1 MKRVVSNIQ
10 NLGFTI
16 VNAPSEDKK
25 VKQGGIIL
33 DQTLV
38 NGQSQGVSVRLIN
51 GTKKT
56 AAVKLDKQVLQ
67 DLLTAVN
74 EVLATGRLNSVVKA
88 YGVEPYFHNQHN
100 FLYTINLRSIK

>member
-1 MKRVVSNIQ
+1 MKRIVSNIQ

-16 VNAPSEDKK
+16 TNAPSEDKK

-38 NGQSQGVSVRLIN
+38 NGKSQGVSVRLIN

-56 AAVKLDKQVLQ
+56 AAVKLDKQALS

-74 EVLATGRLNSVVKA
+74 EVLETEA
-88 YGVEPYFHNQHN
+88 
-100 FLYTINLRSIK
+100 

>member
-1 MKRVVSNIQ
+1 MKRIVSNIQ

-16 VNAPSEDKK
+16 TNAPSEDKK
-25 VKQGGIIL
+25 VKQCGIIL

-38 NGQSQGVSVRLIN
+38 NGKSQGVSVRLIN

-56 AAVKLDKQVLQ
+56 AAVKLDKQALS

-74 EVLATGRLNSVVKA
+74 EVLETEA
-88 YGVEPYFHNQHN
+88 
-100 FLYTINLRSIK
+100 

>member
-16 VNAPSEDKK
+16 MNAPSNDKK
-25 VKQGGIIL
+25 VRPAGVMI

-38 NGQSQGVSVRLIN
+38 NGQSEGVSVRLIN
-51 GTKKT
+51 GTKKS
-56 AAVKLDKQVLQ
+56 AAVKLDKQALT

-74 EVLATGRLNSVVKA
+74 EVLASEEG
-88 YGVEPYFHNQHN
+88 
-100 FLYTINLRSIK
+100 

>member
-25 VKQGGIIL
+25 VKTGGIIL

-38 NGQSQGVSVRLIN
+38 NGVSEGVSVRLIN

-56 AAVKLDKQVLQ
+56 AAVKLDKQALS
-67 DLLTAVN
+67 DLLVAVQ
-74 EVLATGRLNSVVKA
+74 EVLATEEG
-88 YGVEPYFHNQHN
+88 
-100 FLYTINLRSIK
+100 

>member
-1 MKRVVSNIQ
+1 MREGPSSLTTKRAQPTYLERVNIMKRIVSNIQ

-56 AAVKLDKQVLQ
+56 AAVKLDKQALK
-67 DLLTAVN
+67 DLLEAVN
-74 EVLATGRLNSVVKA
+74 EVLATEG
-88 YGVEPYFHNQHN
+88 
-100 FLYTINLRSIK
+100 

>member
-16 VNAPSEDKK
+16 LNAPSEDKK
-25 VKQGGIIL
+25 VKQGGIEI

-51 GTKKT
+51 GTKKS
-56 AAVKLDKQVLQ
+56 AAVKLDRQALAS
-67 DLLTAVN
+67 LLEAVN
-74 EVLATGRLNSVVKA
+74 EVLAT
-88 YGVEPYFHNQHN
+88 EE
-100 FLYTINLRSIK
+100 

>member
-16 VNAPSEDKK
+16 MNAPSDDKK
-25 VKQGGIIL
+25 VRPAGVMI

-38 NGQSQGVSVRLIN
+38 NGRSEGVSVRLIN
-51 GTKKT
+51 GTKKS
-56 AAVKLDKQVLQ
+56 AAVKLDKQALT

-74 EVLATGRLNSVVKA
+74 EVLDSEEG
-88 YGVEPYFHNQHN
+88 
-100 FLYTINLRSIK
+100 

>member
-16 VNAPSEDKK
+16 MNAPSTDKK
-25 VKQGGIIL
+25 VRPAGVMI

-38 NGQSQGVSVRLIN
+38 NGRSEGVSVRLIN
-51 GTKKT
+51 GTKKS
-56 AAVKLDKQVLQ
+56 AAVKLDKQALT

-74 EVLATGRLNSVVKA
+74 EVLASEEG
-88 YGVEPYFHNQHN
+88 
-100 FLYTINLRSIK
+100 

>member
-16 VNAPSEDKK
+16 MNAESKDKK
-25 VKQGGIIL
+25 VRPAGVMI

-38 NGQSQGVSVRLIN
+38 NGRSEGVSIRLIN

-56 AAVKLDKQVLQ
+56 AAVKLDKQALT

-74 EVLATGRLNSVVKA
+74 EVLASEEG
-88 YGVEPYFHNQHN
+88 
-100 FLYTINLRSIK
+100 

>member
-56 AAVKLDKQVLQ
+56 AAVKLDKQALT
-67 DLLTAVN
+67 DLLEAVN
-74 EVLATGRLNSVVKA
+74 EVLAT
-88 YGVEPYFHNQHN
+88 EE
-100 FLYTINLRSIK
+100 

>member
-16 VNAPSEDKK
+16 MNAPSNDKK
-25 VKQGGIIL
+25 VRPAGVMI

-38 NGQSQGVSVRLIN
+38 NGQSEGVSIRLIN
-51 GTKKT
+51 GTKKS
-56 AAVKLDKQVLQ
+56 AAVKLDKQALT

-74 EVLATGRLNSVVKA
+74 EVLASEEG
-88 YGVEPYFHNQHN
+88 
-100 FLYTINLRSIK
+100 